1 MKILYLNN
9 VMSVGGVTKCILKLC
24 KEINKDIEVVVA
36 SHGGALLDEFSS
48 RGIKHYQI
56 NDVEDKSP
64 MNIIKNIK
72 TLCRI
77 VKSEKIDII
86 HSHHRMTTLLS
97 KIVSKITNVKI
108 IHTQHL
114 CIEDKFKLTNVAL
127 SNVKTIT
134 VSEAAKRIL
143 KEKSN
148 LDEKNIITI
157 YNTIETENDNK
168 EIDTRLLKLKKDGY
182 FVIAQVSRAID
193 YKGVHDFLNVAKES
207 IKDNDNLRFVFI
219 GDGPEFENMEK
230 YIQEENLQEY
240 VYLLG
245 SKNNVI
251 EHLKHIDVLLLCSY
265 IEGLPLAP
273 LEAFSQGI
281 PVIATNIDGTNEE
294 IVDGENGFLVEMKDI
309 QGFKSN
315 ILKLYNNK
323 ELLSRFKQNAYNKYE
338 NNFNVENY
346 IKNHEN
352 LYRESI

>member
-24 KEINKDIEVVVA
+24 KEINEDIEVVVA

-48 RGIKHYQI
+48 RGIKHYEI

-72 TLCRI
+72 ILYRI

-97 KIVSKITNVKI
+97 KIVSKITNVKV

-114 CIEDKFKLTNVAL
+114 CIEDKFKLTNLAL
-127 SNVKTIT
+127 RNIKTIT

-143 KEKSN
+143 KEKSS
-148 LDEKNIITI
+148 LDERNIITI

-168 EIDTRLLKLKKDGY
+168 EIDTKLLKLKKDGH

-193 YKGVHDFLNVAKES
+193 YKGVYDFLNIAKES

-219 GDGPEFENMEK
+219 GDGPEFKNMEK

-251 EHLKHIDVLLLCSY
+251 EHLKCIDVLLLCSY

-294 IVDGENGFLVEMKDI
+294 IVDDENGFLVEMKDI
-309 QGFKSN
+309 QGFKSK

-323 ELLSRFKQNAYNKYE
+323 ELLSRFKENAYNAYE

-352 LYRESI
+352 LYKESV